1 MKKFL
6 IAALIVLLMGFIN
19 IGVIAYDQTVPLPEE
34 PVYIRRI
41 RRNSGGMDFHLYERR
56 SDLQGR
62 SVFQSQHEQRV

>member
-34 PVYIRRI
+34 PV
-41 RRNSGGMDFHLYERR
+41 LYKTDKAEFRGVWISTYT
-56 SDLQGR
+56 SDVPTYKGEASFKKGR
-62 SVFQSQHEQRV
+62 